1 MKEVKKHVIDGLTT
15 YYLKKGRNWWVESEA
30 NKESFNSIEEMV
42 EKHPLLLDIE
52 AIRSSVE
59 RRAFSR
65 SGDKSE
71 VVLASLPDEDI
82 IEKKVKCYYCNGT
95 GLAGALPCSNCT
107 GTGQV
112 TVHAKLS

>member
-1 MKEVKKHVIDGLTT
+1 MREVKKHVIDGLTA
-15 YYLKKGRNWWVESEA
+15 YYLKRGRNWWVESAAE
-30 NKESFNSIEEMV
+30 KESFDSIEAMV
-42 EKHPLLLDIE
+42 EKHPVLLDIE
-52 AIRSSVE
+52 AIRLSVE

-65 SGDKSE
+65 TADKPE
-71 VVLASLPDEDI
+71 VVLASLPEENI

-95 GLAGALPCSNCT
+95 GLAGALPCSNCN